1 MGTGDAEL
9 SSSLPARHFVLAA
22 IALACAWLIGV
33 TASVANLPLLSDD
46 HAHLATVA
54 PFDSWRD
61 AFDPSLVPL
70 RPGQWWTFHAL
81 VDAADAS
88 GARWFALALLAGSAA
103 LVFRITRALGGT
115 NAGAAAAVLL
125 FCTFD
130 HVTNLAWPAAIGWPG
145 RTFGLL
151 LGLHGYL
158 SHLKRPGVVPAIQAL
173 LGVGIALAFHQS
185 AVIFAAWCAA
195 AAWSIDGRA
204 VLQRRIRDPLTWGV
218 ALWIGAYVLYV
229 MAFRET
235 KGHAGSPLAALP
247 ASLLR
252 AGTWWLPLPVRH
264 FVDEAFRARDG
275 WLLLAGPLAALGP
288 AIAAYGIWRGGAG
301 RLLALAIVADVTFS
315 AVFAGFRPRYAPT
328 AAALAATWV
337 GVAAGDVRGRT
348 RVVVAGVAG
357 LLALTTVARIATFR
371 DAGDLAS
378 RIVAAAES
386 ADRAAPPGATLVLVD
401 VPGELDR
408 DLSVPVFRYG
418 LREALRARGID
429 RAIESWAV
437 DRDRVA
443 EPSRSAS
450 SEELRNARDDPARVV
465 IQVHS
470 DAGGGWRIDG
480 GRP

>member
-1 MGTGDAEL
+1 MRISSPLESFSSGDG
-9 SSSLPARHFVLAA
+9 
-22 IALACAWLIGV
+22 GV
-33 TASVANLPLLSDD
+33 K
-46 HAHLATVA
+46 TVA
-54 PFDSWRD
+54 T
-61 AFDPSLVPL
+61 PSRKNAGLC
-70 RPGQWWTFHAL
+70 
-81 VDAADAS
+81 
-88 GARWFALALLAGSAA
+88 AGSED
-103 LVFRITRALGGT
+103 T
-115 NAGAAAAVLL
+115 
-125 FCTFD
+125 
-130 HVTNLAWPAAIGWPG
+130 
-145 RTFGLL
+145 
-151 LGLHGYL
+151 
-158 SHLKRPGVVPAIQAL
+158 
-173 LGVGIALAFHQS
+173 
-185 AVIFAAWCAA
+185 
-195 AAWSIDGRA
+195 
-204 VLQRRIRDPLTWGV
+204 
-218 ALWIGAYVLYV
+218 
-229 MAFRET
+229 
-235 KGHAGSPLAALP
+235 
-247 ASLLR
+247 
-252 AGTWWLPLPVRH
+252 
-264 FVDEAFRARDG
+264 
-275 WLLLAGPLAALGP
+275 
-288 AIAAYGIWRGGAG
+288 
-301 RLLALAIVADVTFS
+301 
-315 AVFAGFRPRYAPT
+315 
-328 AAALAATWV
+328 